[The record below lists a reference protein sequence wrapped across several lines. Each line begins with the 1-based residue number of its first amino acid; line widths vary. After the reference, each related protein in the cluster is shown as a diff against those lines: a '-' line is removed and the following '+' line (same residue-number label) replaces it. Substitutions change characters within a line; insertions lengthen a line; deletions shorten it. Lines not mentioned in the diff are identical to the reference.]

1 MVEVEFCVLCAARV
15 FFKECFLV
23 PFHGRRYIAFCR
35 SIKSGSLEDSV
46 EDYDA
51 LMIDL
56 YAIQAHL
63 MKLHASASASRR
75 EEQVY
80 REQQQQLRA
89 AILKAESDIENRKR
103 KLDVS
108 REELQRQKE
117 YEEVKQDI
125 VKISARSTTSAE
137 MAAVQNEMKDLNRRR
152 QKLEENIAKSKM
164 LFDTIVQTIDIVCE
178 GIKGGDESDGT
189 EENEDVGIVQE
200 RNDGPVPMIAD

>member
-1 MVEVEFCVLCAARV
+1 M
-15 FFKECFLV
+15 

-103 KLDVS
+103 KLDES

-137 MAAVQNEMKDLNRRR
+137 MGAVQNEMKDLNRQR

-164 LFDTIVQTIDIVCE
+164 LFDTIVQTIDTVCE